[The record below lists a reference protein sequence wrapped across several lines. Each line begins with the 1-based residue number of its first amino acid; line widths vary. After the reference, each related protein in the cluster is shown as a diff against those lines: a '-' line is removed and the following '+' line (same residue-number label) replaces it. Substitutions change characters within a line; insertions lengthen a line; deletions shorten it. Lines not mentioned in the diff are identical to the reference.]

1 MCGVNWAY
9 EIGPEAARQLRDLG
23 PSTAADIK
31 RFLEQ
36 RVKGSA
42 DPTAFGKALRGDLT
56 GYWRYRVKDY
66 RILCRIEHHRI
77 VVVVI
82 SVGHRP
88 TVYED

>member
-1 MCGVNWAY
+1 MNWAY

-31 RFLEQ
+31 RFLER

-42 DPTAFGKALRGDLT
+42 DPTAFSKALRGDLT

-82 SVGHRP
+82 SVGHRSG
-88 TVYED
+88 VYED